1 MGYQQFLMLILALLI
16 IGVAVSVGLD
26 MFNQNSRNINRQSII
41 SEMNIYAGVANAFYK
56 AHVSL
61 GGGGKA
67 WDVDRLGYW
76 LGFNYEP
83 TTNTTSSNNGI
94 YTFSSSGDILT
105 IIGVGTEIGNN
116 GSMNVQATMTIQG
129 ENCQIVTTI
138 NN

>member
-1 MGYQQFLMLILALLI
+1 MGYQQFLMLVLAVLI
-16 IGVAVSVGLD
+16 VGISVSVGLD

-56 AHVSL
+56 APVSL
-61 GGGGKA
+61 GGGGRA

-83 TTNTTSSNNGI
+83 TNNTTSSNNGI
-94 YTFSSSGDILT
+94 YTFSSSGDVLT
-105 IIGVGTEIGNN
+105 IVGVGTEMGNN
-116 GSMNVQATMTIQG
+116 GSTNVQATMTLTG
-129 ENCQIVTTI
+129 EGCEIVTVI